1 MNPFAL
7 SDDIS
12 INLQKLIE
20 TRMLLQANSGGGKSW
35 AIRRI
40 LEQTHGQVQQ
50 IVLDVEDEF
59 YTLREQYDYVL
70 VRREEGDCVP
80 EVRSAGLLARR
91 LLELGVSAIISIYE
105 MKHHERISFV
115 KAFLDA
121 MVNAPKTLWHPV
133 LVVVDEAH
141 IFCPESS
148 KAESASSVIDLM
160 TRGRKRGFCG
170 ILATQRISKLN
181 KDAGAEANNK
191 LIGRAAIDVDMK
203 RAGDELGFTKKDDQL
218 SLRTLKPGQFYVF
231 GPAVSDIV
239 IPITVGLVKT
249 THPKA
254 GAAQVPIAPPKQK
267 VVALLS
273 KLGDLPKEAHEELV
287 TIDQLRRELT
297 NTRAELT
304 RVKNAQPKVP
314 EPKVEVREVPV
325 LVAEEEIHRLEKFH
339 SGIKN
344 AVIEANGL
352 AERLQDALNF
362 VRNARAKVGGG
373 VPTAVSAVRQSKPLE
388 ALSGRKP
395 SLTQREDSARPAP
408 SSNGDSVPLG
418 KAARK
423 ILGALVQYPQGRT
436 KRQVA
441 LLSGYAINGGGF
453 NNALGQLRS
462 LGLAEGSNPI
472 KATSAGA
479 VVAPSD
485 PLPTGEELFQH
496 WRAQLGKCEREIL
509 DVLYAAYPK
518 TMSKEDV
525 AAATDTGYEP
535 GGGGFNNSLG
545 RLRTLEL
552 IEGSKDAL
560 KASDD
565 FFQ

>member
-1 MNPFAL
+1 MNPFPL
-7 SDDIS
+7 SADID

-50 IVLDVEDEF
+50 IVIDVEDEF

-121 MVNAPKTLWHPV
+121 MVNAPKSLWHPV

-148 KAESASSVIDLM
+148 KAESAGSVIDLM

-203 RAGDELGFTKKDDQL
+203 RAGDELGFTKKEDQL
-218 SLRTLKPGQFYVF
+218 SLRTLKPGQVYGF
-231 GPAVSDIV
+231 GPAISDIV
-239 IPITVGLVKT
+239 IPIMVGPVKT

-267 VVALLS
+267 VLPLLS

-287 TIDQLRRELT
+287 TIDQFRRELT
-297 NTRAELT
+297 NTRRELT
-304 RVKNAQPKVP
+304 LAKNAQPKMP
-314 EPKVEVREVPV
+314 EPKVEVREVSILTDADRKGMRDV
-325 LVAEEEIHRLEKFH
+325 HSSHLEVMQFLDRATEKLVAQSDVLALIVQRIENVSPLRQP
-339 SGIKN
+339 S
-344 AVIEANGL
+344 AVTPRALPHNENRTRAAVANGAPTPAAGLSL
-352 AERLQDALNF
+352 APTGGASPSGGMKRMMIAL
-362 VRNARAKVGGG
+362 A
-373 VPTAVSAVRQSKPLE
+373 
-388 ALSGRKP
+388 
-395 SLTQREDSARPAP
+395 QRPGLSARQLGVRAGL
-408 SSNGDSVPLG
+408 SSSSGTFGTYLAKLRTNGWLDGDRNSMQLTADG
-418 KAARK
+418 TA
-423 ILGALVQYPQGRT
+423 
-436 KRQVA
+436 
-441 LLSGYAINGGGF
+441 
-453 NNALGQLRS
+453 ALG
-462 LGLAEGSNPI
+462 NY
-472 KATSAGA
+472 
-479 VVAPSD
+479 D
-485 PLPTGEELFQH
+485 PLPAGADLYQYWRNELGGGAG
-496 WRAQLGKCEREIL
+496 RMLE
-509 DVLYAAYPK
+509 VLYEAYPQALDK
-518 TMSKEDV
+518 
-525 AAATDTGYEP
+525 AT
-535 GGGGFNNSLG
+535 LG
-545 RLRTLEL
+545 ERASISHTSGTFGTYLARLRTLEL
-552 IEGSKDAL
+552 VEGKQEL
-560 KASDD
+560 KASAE
-565 FFQ
+565 FFE